1 MNLNGS
7 VSVLWC
13 SFIPHLSSCKNNV
26 LLKPSSARAVDLD
39 ISFGSWQIFSCF
51 ETKLKPRLKV
61 AMSIF
66 LIIWNVVTTN
76 ATLPI
81 KRIDSRISSRWYADK
96 LTFYSK
102 SSGFL
107 WDFQAWS
114 CAHWVQHGVSGYVEL
129 KFVHAQ
135 KTDLVSWEP
144 AEHVLWSVCV
154 FSDTPNANNQRKKGA
169 ERQASLEKPRS
180 GYLLCDMRGGLFLYP
195 VSRHTGWDLWQCTL
209 NSAISFPIETSKWHT
224 SMCWAIHVFSYSIR
238 NYSSA
243 EWEYY
248 EPGCL
253 VSKVGHS
260 NFGLHLNR
268 H

>member
-1 MNLNGS
+1 MQTNWLFTANPVVFSEIFRPDHVHTGCNMGFLGMLNLNLYMHRKLTLFPENLLNTFSG
-7 VSVLWC
+7 VSVC
-13 SFIPHLSSCKNNV
+13 SLIP
-26 LLKPSSARAVDLD
+26 
-39 ISFGSWQIFSCF
+39 
-51 ETKLKPRLKV
+51 
-61 AMSIF
+61 
-66 LIIWNVVTTN
+66 
-76 ATLPI
+76 
-81 KRIDSRISSRWYADK
+81 
-96 LTFYSK
+96 
-102 SSGFL
+102 
-107 WDFQAWS
+107 
-114 CAHWVQHGVSGYVEL
+114 
-129 KFVHAQ
+129 
-135 KTDLVSWEP
+135 
-144 AEHVLWSVCV
+144 
-154 FSDTPNANNQRKKGA
+154 PNANNQRKKWA

-195 VSRHTGWDLWQCTL
+195 VSKHTGWDLWQCTL